1 MLPLSHTRELLH
13 WKPFKT
19 PFDAR
24 FLEMFRVFPEY
35 REGKVGRL
43 EECRARD
50 LTELTPENT
59 AEGSHFG

>member
-1 MLPLSHTRELLH
+1 
-13 WKPFKT
+13 
-19 PFDAR
+19 
-24 FLEMFRVFPEY
+24 MFRVFPEY

-50 LTELTPENT
+50 LKELTPENT